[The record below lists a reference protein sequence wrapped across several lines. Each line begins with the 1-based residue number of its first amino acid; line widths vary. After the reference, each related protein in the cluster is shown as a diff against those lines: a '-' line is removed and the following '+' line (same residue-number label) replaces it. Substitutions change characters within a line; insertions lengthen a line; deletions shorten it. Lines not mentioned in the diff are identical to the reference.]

1 MTAYTSEQVE
11 RGRRKLYR
19 AEAWRRR
26 NPEAWSYLVF
36 IAKDKARKE
45 QPISGRA
52 LIEAAREKAFV
63 DRNGNDS
70 KVNNDYEPIFAR
82 WMMIEHPETAQFIER
97 RKTVF
102 DLLIA

>member
-1 MTAYTSEQVE
+1 MTYTDEQLE

-19 AEAWRRR
+19 AEQWRRN
-26 NPEAWSYLVF
+26 NPEAWRYLVL

-63 DRNGNDS
+63 DREGNNS

-82 WMMIEHPETAQFIER
+82 WMMTEHPETAAFIER